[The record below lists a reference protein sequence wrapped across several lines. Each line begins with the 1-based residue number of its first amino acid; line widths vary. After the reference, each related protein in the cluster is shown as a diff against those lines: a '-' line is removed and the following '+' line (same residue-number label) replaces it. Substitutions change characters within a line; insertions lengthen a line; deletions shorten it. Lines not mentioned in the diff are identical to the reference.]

1 MPAECLFA
9 VNVNGSGRQ
18 VVSQRCMTELGIGKH
33 LPAEC
38 AFDIRT
44 YSGKRTVYGER
55 CLRDYG
61 YRIETAQY

>member
-1 MPAECLFA
+1 
-9 VNVNGSGRQ
+9 
-18 VVSQRCMTELGIGKH
+18 MTELGVAKR